1 MKIKA
6 NNKFKDR
13 FDSTSSPC
21 SRVEYSK
28 LSRGEVVEVKDEV
41 GGKLIRYGLAE
52 KISSPKPKKVKEI
65 K

>member
-13 FDSTSSPC
+13 LDSTSSPC

-28 LSRGEVVEVKDEV
+28 LCRGEVVEVKDEV
-41 GGKLIRYGLAE
+41 GSKLIRYGLAE
-52 KISSPKPKKVKEI
+52 KISSPKPKKVKD
-65 K
+65 KK

>member
-13 FDSTSSPC
+13 LDSTSSPC
-21 SRVEYSK
+21 TRVEYSK

-41 GGKLIRYGLAE
+41 GDKLIRYGLAE
-52 KISSPKPKKVKEI
+52 KIDSPKPKKVKE
-65 K
+65 KK